1 MRETMSAISAASVA
15 LPLQIDSLV
24 KRFGELTAVDGVS
37 LEVSDRE
44 CPGLLGPN
52 GAGKSTTIRSIVGRV
67 HPNQGTVR
75 IFGHAAE
82 SAAARAAI
90 GWVPQELA
98 GAVEDARAAGSRR
111 NSVDPYDVGYRRKH
125 VSALPDAGEHE
136 NRRTVHD

>member
-37 LEVSDRE
+37 LEVRDRE
-44 CPGLLGPN
+44 CLGLLGPN

-98 GAVEDARAAGSRR
+98 LYPMLTCRENLDSFGRCRRRARSR
-111 NSVDPYDVGYRRKH
+111 
-125 VSALPDAGEHE
+125 
-136 NRRTVHD
+136 